1 MSSKHTKTL
10 KYSKRILKIL
20 KYSNSCVNSKINRC
34 QHLFETILLLHQIFI
49 TTQREIQKKEIIIYQ
64 KSTKNLLKDQL
75 KYVEPNCG
83 TNSQLDY

>member
-1 MSSKHTKTL
+1 MN
-10 KYSKRILKIL
+10 ILKIEDIYNLETL
-20 KYSNSCVNSKINRC
+20 KFMRKFKIKRC
-34 QHLFETILLLHQIFI
+34 QQLFETILHLHQTFI
-49 TTQREIQKKEIIIYQ
+49 TTQREIPKKEIIIFQ